1 MRPWPQQPPPRHTVP
16 RRNLVL
22 LLSLP
27 VLTVAAAVTVA
38 VAATGRL
45 ASSGPGPGGGGE
57 QGEVRKVVTDFAA
70 AVDRNDNATVLS
82 MLCPREAA
90 GVADDLDSPGD
101 RGDPRAELVP
111 ITVEHVRI
119 TGDVAEARVT
129 RPRQPPATLFL
140 RREGGAWK
148 LCDPERYGR

>member
-16 RRNLVL
+16 RRNLVF

-27 VLTVAAAVTVA
+27 VLLVAAAVAVVA
-38 VAATGRL
+38 GHLAT
-45 ASSGPGPGGGGE
+45 SGPDLGGGGE
-57 QGEVRKVVTDFAA
+57 QGKVRKVVTDFAA
-70 AVDRNDNATVLS
+70 AVDRNDNAAVLS
-82 MLCPREAA
+82 MLCPQEAE

-111 ITVEHVRI
+111 ITVEDVRI

-129 RPRQPPATLFL
+129 RPRQRPATLFL
-140 RREGGAWK
+140 RREGGVWK